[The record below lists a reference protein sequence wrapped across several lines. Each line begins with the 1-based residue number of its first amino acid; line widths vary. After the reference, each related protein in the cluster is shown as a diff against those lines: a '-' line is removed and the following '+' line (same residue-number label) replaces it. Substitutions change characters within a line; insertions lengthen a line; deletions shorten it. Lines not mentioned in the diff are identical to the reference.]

1 MSVHLVF
8 GNGEHSVCSFYPMF
22 PPAVGALLDSSLAG
36 KLHLPISPHIL
47 LLPSDLNPFAKLL
60 PLPSAPPREADS
72 ALHSKHT
79 TVAANA
85 GQVVCVNP
93 GRLTKG
99 NGGGTFSCF
108 QIGLKPED
116 GKAAAPD
123 SAPATN
129 RKLPHHVHA
138 SCKVTIIRV

>member
-1 MSVHLVF
+1 
-8 GNGEHSVCSFYPMF
+8 MF

-60 PLPSAPPREADS
+60 PLPSAPPREAGS
-72 ALHSKHT
+72 ALHSKDT
-79 TVAANA
+79 IVSPNA

-108 QIGLKPED
+108 QIGLKSEED
-116 GKAAAPD
+116 KAAALGG
-123 SAPATN
+123 APGTN
-129 RKLPHHVHA
+129 RKLPHQVHER
-138 SCKVTIIRV
+138 CKVTIVRV

>member
-1 MSVHLVF
+1 M
-8 GNGEHSVCSFYPMF
+8 
-22 PPAVGALLDSSLAG
+22 LDSSLAS
-36 KLHLPISPHIL
+36 KLHLPITPDIL

-60 PLPSAPPREADS
+60 PLPSAPPREDDS
-72 ALHSKHT
+72 VLHSKPT
-79 TVAANA
+79 PTASSS

-108 QIGLKPED
+108 QIGASEE
-116 GKAAAPD
+116 GKAAALG

-129 RKLPHHVHA
+129 GKLPHHVHTR
-138 SCKVTIIRV
+138 CKVTIQQV